1 MPCFSFRE
9 RCWHIGG
16 TRLKVH
22 NISCRWE
29 MREDETMINPV
40 GHPTQRNEQTDQ
52 TRNLRPRPPAE
63 KAKDNR
69 AASTEDTVKLNST
82 TDGDH
87 DDDSKKLCFGRLA
100 DRI

>member
-1 MPCFSFRE
+1 
-9 RCWHIGG
+9 
-16 TRLKVH
+16 
-22 NISCRWE
+22 
-29 MREDETMINPV
+29 MINPV
-40 GHPTQRNEQTDQ
+40 GHPTQRNEQTDP